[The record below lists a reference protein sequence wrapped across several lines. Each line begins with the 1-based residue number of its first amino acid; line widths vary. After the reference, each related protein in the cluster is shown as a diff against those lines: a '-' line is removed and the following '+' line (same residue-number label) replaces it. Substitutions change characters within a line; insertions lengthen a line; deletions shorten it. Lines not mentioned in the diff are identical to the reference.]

1 MNFFVSILMPLLF
14 SLLLL
19 AIPFYHQ
26 FTHRDIHPALL
37 LNVDSVCGMA
47 GLVGLGAC
55 SAIVALHRR
64 ISALEKTEAACKANS
79 PGI

>member
-1 MNFFVSILMPLLF
+1 MKFFVSALMPLMF

-26 FTHRDIHPALL
+26 FTHRDLHPALL

-55 SAIVALHRR
+55 STMAALHRR
-64 ISALEKTEAACKANS
+64 ISALERAAATDKTS
-79 PGI
+79 SLRG

>member
-1 MNFFVSILMPLLF
+1 MKFFVSILMPLMF

-19 AIPFYHQ
+19 GIPFYHQ
-26 FTHRDIHPALL
+26 FTHRDMQPALL

-64 ISALEKTEAACKANS
+64 ISALERAGARNKPS
-79 PGI
+79 SSVS